1 MKHIFLVILAI
12 TALHIRS
19 KAQSLEL
26 INNRPC
32 EAYFIVYGGCPGD
45 PCSYS
50 LTFIIPAHD
59 KRIFPVV
66 PLAIFGSVNPAM
78 APPVCGLFE
87 WHGADIQNN
96 GLDCCDGGGL
106 TVGDGACALGP
117 ATNCVTPLCS
127 SFCADWITV
136 STPPGSAQVIAN

>member
-1 MKHIFLVILAI
+1 MKQIFLIILAI

-66 PLAIFGSVNPAM
+66 PLAIFGSLNPAT
-78 APPVCGLFE
+78 APPVCSLFE
-87 WHGADIQNN
+87 WHGADVQNN
-96 GLDCCDGGGL
+96 YCCGGGGV

-117 ATNCVTPLCS
+117 ATN
-127 SFCADWITV
+127 
-136 STPPGSAQVIAN
+136 